1 MTIWN
6 SKVIGMW
13 EIGVDEA
20 GRGPVLGPLVVA
32 SCAIPREDI
41 PLLKEIGVK
50 DSKYLS
56 SKRRKEIE
64 EWFNEQSQT
73 RGWKKFLVNCT
84 PKRIDMALMADG
96 LNWLEVR
103 AFGEALTGLELRERV
118 NITNDACDVNEMR
131 FTQRISE
138 QLQSWPWRDSQMQS
152 FHKADEHYPIVSMA
166 SILAKE
172 ERDRCIAELASSI
185 GQPIGSGYPSDPNT
199 KKALPLFISDDGIH
213 DDVRWGWATATRFWS
228 ENCKGDVPV
237 RGAPRTVQ
245 HSLFD
250 QDDAS
255 IS

>member
-1 MTIWN
+1 
-6 SKVIGMW
+6 MW

-32 SCAIPREDI
+32 ACAIPTKDI
-41 PLLKEIGVK
+41 PLLKAIGVK

-64 EWFNEQSQT
+64 TWFNEQAEE
-73 RGWKKFLVNCT
+73 RGWKKSLTNCT
-84 PKRIDMALMADG
+84 PRRIDTALMADG

-103 AFGEALTGLELRERV
+103 AFGEALTGLQIRESV
-118 NITNDACDVNEMR
+118 NITNDACDVNEQR
-131 FTQRISE
+131 FTQRISD
-138 QLQSWPWRDSQMQS
+138 QLLTWPWKDSQMQS
-152 FHKADEHYPIVSMA
+152 FHKADERFPIVSMA

-172 ERDRCIAELASSI
+172 ERDRCIAELAAMI
-185 GQPIGSGYPSDPNT
+185 GQSVGSGYPSDPNT
-199 KKALPLFISDDGIH
+199 KNALHLLISNEGIH
-213 DDVRWGWATATRFWS
+213 EDVRWGWATATRYWNN
-228 ENCKGDVPV
+228 NCIGDVPV

-250 QDDAS
+250 EDDAS